1 MNLKSMRIITKRTGT
16 FLSYYFRDSYDN
28 SMRSL
33 PLITSGVQIQRI
45 EVWVTNRNNTI
56 NNTRNIICLSDL
68 GEPKSNQLH
77 NPIWVSGGYNL
88 PDNEHN
94 NLYLSINADQNVRNY
109 VNASNALT
117 GTNYNMEQGIEFE
130 KVENARMLSNNEY
143 TYNAV
148 LGFISLNQSLN
159 NDEVL
164 GVAYQYTYQGQTYQ
178 VGELSTDGVAGQSA
192 LYLKML
198 KSTVRNPKK
207 SFGTS

>member
-1 MNLKSMRIITKRTGT
+1 M
-16 FLSYYFRDSYDN
+16 
-28 SMRSL
+28 
-33 PLITSGVQIQRI
+33 
-45 EVWVTNRNNTI
+45 
-56 NNTRNIICLSDL
+56 
-68 GEPKSNQLH
+68 
-77 NPIWVSGGYNL
+77 

-94 NLYLSINADQNVRNY
+94 NLYPSINTDQNVRNY
-109 VNASNALT
+109 VNSSNALT

-164 GVAYQYTYQGQTYQ
+164 GVAYQYTYQGKTYQ
-178 VGELSTDGVAGQSA
+178 VGELSTDGVSGQSA

-207 SFGTS
+207 KLWDIMMKNVYSLGAYQVDPTNFRSVSYTHLTLPTTTPV

>member
-1 MNLKSMRIITKRTGT
+1 M
-16 FLSYYFRDSYDN
+16 
-28 SMRSL
+28 
-33 PLITSGVQIQRI
+33 
-45 EVWVTNRNNTI
+45 WVTNRNNTI

-94 NLYLSINADQNVRNY
+94 NLYPSINADQNVRNY

-198 KSTVRNPKK
+198 KSTVRNPRK